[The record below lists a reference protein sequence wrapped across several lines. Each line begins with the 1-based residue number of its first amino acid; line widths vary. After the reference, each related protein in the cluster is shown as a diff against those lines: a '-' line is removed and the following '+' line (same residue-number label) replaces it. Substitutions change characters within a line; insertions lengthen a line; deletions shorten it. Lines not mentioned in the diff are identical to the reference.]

1 MPGKQFSPQDQT
13 DMIWVCRRLAA
24 ALQGGETVVSV
35 LDDLSRSAP
44 KGPRRILSAMRDSLA
59 GGKWASDA
67 LLTLGMP
74 WYVLGALK
82 GGELGS
88 RLGESAT
95 ALAERLELE
104 RGIAGIRNRELLA
117 YSLAFG
123 RLGLLL
129 GIHVPIL
136 TAIEAAAG
144 SVPGANAE
152 AALNRAREEVRQGVD
167 LSEALERAGAAL
179 PEMTLQMIRDGEEDS
194 RLHHALS
201 VVSDYLLDEAG
212 AASRAK
218 KEV

>member
-35 LDDLSRSAP
+35 LDHLSRSAP

-59 GGKWASDA
+59 RGRAASDA
-67 LLTLGMP
+67 LLELGMP
-74 WYVLGALK
+74 RFVPGVLK
-82 GGELGS
+82 WGELGS
-88 RLGESAT
+88 RVAEAAT
-95 ALAERLELE
+95 VLAERLELE
-104 RGIAGIRNRELLA
+104 RTIPPITNRELLA

-123 RLGLLL
+123 RLGVLL
-129 GIHVPIL
+129 GIGMPIL
-136 TAIEAAAG
+136 TAIGTAAG
-144 SVPGANAE
+144 SVPGAKAQTC
-152 AALNRAREEVRQGVD
+152 LNRAGEGVRQGVD
-167 LSEALERAGAAL
+167 LSEALARAGAAL

-212 AASRAK
+212 AASSAK